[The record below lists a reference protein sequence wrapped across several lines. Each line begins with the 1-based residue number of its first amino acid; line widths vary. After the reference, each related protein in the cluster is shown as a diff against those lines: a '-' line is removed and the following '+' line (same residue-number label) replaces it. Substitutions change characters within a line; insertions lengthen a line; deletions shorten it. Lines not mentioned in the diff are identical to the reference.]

1 MNICAG
7 LVLQHGRTLT
17 HLAVAEAADALE
29 RLDQGLFTRDLAELQ
44 VHGARRLLE
53 GGAGAFSTLLR
64 EGGCFEELTSLE
76 TAREQARVRIDCVAE
91 TVRLFAGAQ
100 QDGA

>member
-17 HLAVAEAADALE
+17 QLAVAEAADALE
-29 RLDQGLFTRDLAELQ
+29 RLEQGLFSPELASLH

-64 EGGCFEELTSLE
+64 EGGCFDALASLE
-76 TAREQARVRIDCVAE
+76 TAREQARVRIDCVADA
-91 TVRLFAGAQ
+91 VRIFAGAQ